1 MKKIYHQKQTGM
13 IIYPRTLAV
22 YGALIVLI
30 AAISIE
36 SSSMRLFKRVPN
48 AQENIH
54 LAFTE
59 PVESTLD
66 SSRMTSDAEPEVE
79 QSSSCDSFDDWKA
92 HKNAPPNSG
101 GDDNQG
107 GHSHIDEDTN
117 NHSQRNTADLVG
129 SPNRADQGMIKP
141 PQHMKTEDRMV
152 TFKYF
157 ITTLKHVF
165 NLDSDKLLAQ
175 LNTWLKV
182 SLGQNN
188 NTGPLFNLSDMI
200 HHTLEFMRV
209 SSDKEGFLKL
219 YEGRS
224 EMEMKRHLMGKFDY
238 ITLEEGIEL
247 YHPGASEEQR
257 HSIKLFLLGPKAVD
271 GRTSLAADHEYWSP
285 QDLQHL
291 LRHWNHV
298 SGPGKNPTLVSWRE
312 FKTQLVDKH
321 FGFETELLNHLTNYL
336 KNLMLWDIGNDDEK
350 IPLEELIHYTI
361 LWAEDNNVKY
371 YPKDCSKK
379 TKNLR
384 YIIAYEEAYKE
395 ILSGFIARNRILDKT
410 IDSLGIELS
419 KEEKSIFR
427 EFAIRRSQEI
437 ETSFK
442 LEDLDLNKWEI
453 LFEDWKIS
461 TSHINSTEKGVE
473 KSNAQEDK
481 ISFRYFLIL
490 SKCVLKLSSD
500 VVGFL
505 EADLQKN
512 SMNKLVQILTQKSEM
527 DIKDDFIK
535 SYQNLTLEERIEF
548 YHPETSEMQRHSVKQ
563 FVLGLSAND
572 ETKSS
577 EGRWNF
583 KDTQTL
589 LEHWS
594 KISGP
599 EKDPHSIPLKEFTS
613 LVPEVF
619 GIDATLVNDLN
630 GYFEDLIHFYK
641 IHSVELHK
649 TNSEQQDF
657 SIGEMIHYTLL
668 WIRLNDVKCPWQ
680 KTTSPKITWEIEK
693 TLHNSFCELHLD
705 KMIDLT
711 DPVKLKCMVEDWKK
725 ETGQIISG
733 TKPPNGDHLGRNKE
747 ICPENLDLII
757 STQMFG
763 IVACRLFLHKYPD
776 FIEFVQYINHFG
788 YLRFSD
794 LLTYTLDWLK
804 SRGEYQATS
813 EEYKAKLISEFE
825 VGLSKISVDEFL
837 KLHPELSCRQKK
849 SFQSFAL
856 KNGSTKGIEHSG
868 GLLELS
874 KVDKLFQEWNQR
886 PKWYHISTWWKNM
899 MNRICSLWKRLFGF
913 HP

>member
-1 MKKIYHQKQTGM
+1 
-13 IIYPRTLAV
+13 
-22 YGALIVLI
+22 
-30 AAISIE
+30 
-36 SSSMRLFKRVPN
+36 MRLFKRVPN

-79 QSSSCDSFDDWKA
+79 QSSSCDSFDDLKS
-92 HKNAPPNSG
+92 HKKAPPNSG
-101 GDDNQG
+101 GDDDQG

-117 NHSQRNTADLVG
+117 NHSQQGNTADLVG

-152 TFKYF
+152 KFKYF

-182 SLGQNN
+182 SLGQNK
-188 NTGPLFNLSDMI
+188 NTGPLFKLSDMI

-209 SSDKEGFLKL
+209 SSDKEGFLGL

-238 ITLEEGIEL
+238 MTLEEGIKI

-257 HSIKLFLLGPKAVD
+257 QSIKVFLLGPKAVD

-298 SGPGKNPTLVSWRE
+298 SGPGKNPTWVSWRE
-312 FKTQLVDKH
+312 FNTQLVGKH

-379 TKNLR
+379 LKNLR
-384 YIIAYEEAYKE
+384 YITAYEEAYKE

-419 KEEKSIFR
+419 KEEKSLFR
-427 EFAIRRSQEI
+427 EFSIRRSQEI
-437 ETSFK
+437 ETIFK

-490 SKCVLKLSSD
+490 SKRVLKLSSD

-505 EADLQKN
+505 EADLQKYKTGQFMDLSELIFQTLSWLRKN
-512 SMNKLVQILTQKSEM
+512 SMKKLVQILTQKSEM
-527 DIKDDFIK
+527 DIKDDFVK
-535 SYQNLTLEERIEF
+535 SYQNPTLEERIEF
-548 YHPETSEMQRHSVKQ
+548 YHPETSEIQRRLVKQ

-577 EGRWNF
+577 EGQWNF

-599 EKDPHSIPLKEFTS
+599 EKDPHSIPLKEFTF

-630 GYFEDLIHFYK
+630 GYFEELIHFYK
-641 IHSVELHK
+641 IQSVELHK

-668 WIRLNDVKCPWQ
+668 WIRVYDVKCPWQ
-680 KTTSPKITWEIEK
+680 KATSPKITWEIEK
-693 TLHNSFCELHLD
+693 TLHHSFCELHLD
-705 KMIDLT
+705 EMIDLVEPNFSVSQKYSFINFVKSQFNEKSRSSNKT
-711 DPVKLKCMVEDWKK
+711 DPVNLKCMVEEWKK

-733 TKPPNGDHLGRNKE
+733 TEPPNGAHLGRNKE
-747 ICPENLDLII
+747 IYPETLDLI
-757 STQMFG
+757 M
-763 IVACRLFLHKYPD
+763 
-776 FIEFVQYINHFG
+776 
-788 YLRFSD
+788 
-794 LLTYTLDWLK
+794 
-804 SRGEYQATS
+804 
-813 EEYKAKLISEFE
+813 
-825 VGLSKISVDEFL
+825 
-837 KLHPELSCRQKK
+837 
-849 SFQSFAL
+849 
-856 KNGSTKGIEHSG
+856 
-868 GLLELS
+868 
-874 KVDKLFQEWNQR
+874 
-886 PKWYHISTWWKNM
+886 
-899 MNRICSLWKRLFGF
+899 
-913 HP
+913 